1 MSYMTFKLLGI
12 NNNDFHSE
20 ELYDKIKNKPIEEFN
35 GQFNDIIQEYEFTKD
50 TLIETVVNYLD
61 TTYDSITF
69 YLKTTTIYEDGEYLI
84 QMINISDDD
93 IFDAKLYTNEKY
105 KFNYLGKLLINS
117 DENVNGKFVIY
128 SYKINNDNTVDFCD
142 MTKEL

>member
-69 YLKTTTIYEDGEYLI
+69 YMSLPL
-84 QMINISDDD
+84 S
-93 IFDAKLYTNEKY
+93 FP
-105 KFNYLGKLLINS
+105 
-117 DENVNGKFVIY
+117 
-128 SYKINNDNTVDFCD
+128 
-142 MTKEL
+142 